1 MALNL
6 QRKVPCGRAWREG
19 NSTSHGPS
27 LQATQGRSSGSR
39 KLGPGPLPA
48 QASWKGKIRRKK
60 GPRGKEVVVPRRA
73 RRWPTCPLLWNE
85 SVRGC
90 PSAVSRRFSRHACS
104 SHTPRAWNE
113 DLYLSGL
120 NSQSMSYGHTLHTGQ
135 GWSKGRTILLY
146 SKTFK
151 LALCLFINAH
161 TP

>member
-6 QRKVPCGRAWREG
+6 QRKAPCGRAWREG

-90 PSAVSRRFSRHACS
+90 PSAVSQRLTRVQQPHTQGIYSGKASHSSWASLFSCS
-104 SHTPRAWNE
+104 LVSTMGICTGAHRDPPPR
-113 DLYLSGL
+113 SPG
-120 NSQSMSYGHTLHTGQ
+120 
-135 GWSKGRTILLY
+135 
-146 SKTFK
+146 
-151 LALCLFINAH
+151 
-161 TP
+161 

>member
-1 MALNL
+1 MSLSVRRPQMALNL
-6 QRKVPCGRAWREG
+6 QRKAPCGRAWREG

-90 PSAVSRRFSRHACS
+90 PSAVSQRLRHACS
-104 SHTPRAWNE
+104 SHTPRVFTAAKPR
-113 DLYLSGL
+113 
-120 NSQSMSYGHTLHTGQ
+120 TLPGQACSLVSTMGICTG
-135 GWSKGRTILLY
+135 
-146 SKTFK
+146 
-151 LALCLFINAH
+151 AH
-161 TP
+161 RDPPPRSPG